1 MNSHIFL
8 KVRDEEL
15 RDEMSELR
23 QRMRELARENERLKQ
38 ELAAQR
44 VKLLDTF
51 GRSFQGEF

>member
-1 MNSHIFL
+1 MNSHIFV

-44 VKLLDTF
+44 VKLMDTF